1 MKRIRKFFRELWME
15 RFGLLQGLI
24 YLLVIGW
31 YGFTMRI
38 IIQSDIGIFLT
49 ALMVVVGLAL
59 SLFTIIG
66 IHEGFSKD
74 DE

>member
-15 RFGLLQGLI
+15 RFGLLQGLAYI
-24 YLLVIGW
+24 LVIGW
-31 YGFTMRI
+31 YGYSIRI
-38 IIQSDIGIFLT
+38 IIRSDIGIFLA
-49 ALMVVVGLAL
+49 ALMVIVGLAL